1 MAICSYLGMG
11 TKKLFG
17 IFVYV
22 CTLAF
27 LGYQFGLLHG
37 RSSGVGVFE
46 SFILELV
53 RFLKLLP
60 VSCLE
65 NMAAM
70 VLVVQLEKKLEVS
83 EFRFNYSLSTLALSI
98 IPSFSILPD
107 AYIFRDLGFIHS
119 SE

>member
-1 MAICSYLGMG
+1 MVEVLVLVSSSL
-11 TKKLFG
+11 LF
-17 IFVYV
+17 
-22 CTLAF
+22 LSW
-27 LGYQFGLLHG
+27 LD
-37 RSSGVGVFE
+37 SSH
-46 SFILELV
+46 
-53 RFLKLLP
+53 KLLP